1 MGLSG
6 QLYRL
11 VALNP
16 NPVKRKLGESDLY
29 NPCHIWSGCF

>member
-6 QLYRL
+6 QLHRM

-16 NPVKRKLGESDLY
+16 NPVKRKLRESDPS
-29 NPCHIWSGCF
+29 NPCHIWSGCL